1 MAQLLEISNLRLRC
15 QIQLILGPTT
25 CDSDKGTE
33 QGEYSELDSADSD
46 ESEHSD
52 NEEDD
57 TKETG
62 LPTETKSSPE
72 KGMMYNLFILAST
85 YLIISG
91 NVCLCAFLLLPV
103 FIFQGKITAGA
114 NLNLTLC

>member
-1 MAQLLEISNLRLRC
+1 MV
-15 QIQLILGPTT
+15 LGPTT
-25 CDSDKGTE
+25 SDSDKGTE
-33 QGEYSELDSADSD
+33 HSEQSELKAAADVGTTTSDSDESEYSELESADSD

-62 LPTETKSSPE
+62 LPTETKTSPG
-72 KGMMYNLFILAST
+72 KAGMTYNLFILASA

-91 NVCLCAFLLLPV
+91 NIA
-103 FIFQGKITAGA
+103 I
-114 NLNLTLC
+114 